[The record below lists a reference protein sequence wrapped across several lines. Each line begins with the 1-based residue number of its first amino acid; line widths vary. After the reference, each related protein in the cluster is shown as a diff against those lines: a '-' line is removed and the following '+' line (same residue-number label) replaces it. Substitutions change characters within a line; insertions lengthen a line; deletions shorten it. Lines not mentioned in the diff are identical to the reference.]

1 MTHTVIIR
9 HAGEEAH
16 LSCAS
21 LEEARLVR
29 QSFINWGG
37 MGYDIRIEETA

>member
-1 MTHTVIIR
+1 MTYTVIIQ
-9 HAGEEAH
+9 HQGEEAH

-37 MGYDIRIEETA
+37 MGYDIRIEDTV